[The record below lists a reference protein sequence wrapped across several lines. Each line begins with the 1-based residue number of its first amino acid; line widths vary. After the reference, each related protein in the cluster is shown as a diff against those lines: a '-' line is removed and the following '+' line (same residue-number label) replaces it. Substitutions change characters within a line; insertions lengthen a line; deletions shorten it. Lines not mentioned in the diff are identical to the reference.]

1 MDVNDDAGQPGCSN
15 EITEND
21 DLVGYIS
28 HMSPVM
34 TSGAKKYFNCHLHT
48 KNETRRAVMIRVQ
61 KQKSPVKISK
71 FRINLNS
78 PSKDIILNKDTH
90 ISPTVLS
97 SENAFTPVTVSTD
110 EVTPLAALKNAVPEQ
125 LVIVQF
131 DCTEEN
137 YHKKQVGT
145 SQAGWNIAGSNWT
158 NQHCPL
164 ARSS

>member
-1 MDVNDDAGQPGCSN
+1 
-15 EITEND
+15 
-21 DLVGYIS
+21 
-28 HMSPVM
+28 MSPVM
-34 TSGAKKYFNCHLHT
+34 TSGAKKYFNCHIHT
-48 KNETRRAVMIRVQ
+48 KNETRRAVCFSPEKKHIMIRVQ
-61 KQKSPVKISK
+61 EQKSPVKISK
-71 FRINLNS
+71 FHISLNS

-97 SENAFTPVTVSTD
+97 GENAFTPVTMSTD
-110 EVTPLAALKNAVPEQ
+110 EVTPLDALKNAVHEQ

-137 YHKKQVGT
+137 YHKKQ
-145 SQAGWNIAGSNWT
+145 AGWNIGGSNWT